1 MVVDPATALS
11 AEKDGVVWYFCAERC
26 REKFLHPERFP
37 PPWFP
42 SAAGYWCPMDPEVW
56 SAVPAACPRCGMA
69 LEPAGIADDS
79 AVEAEFQGLQ
89 RRLMLAGGLSIPVL
103 VLAMGPML
111 GLPWEPWIGTA
122 WSLAAQA
129 VFSTLV
135 LTAGMP
141 YWKIGWHSLTT
152 RCLNM
157 FSLLLIGVWTAW
169 GASWLAWLAP
179 AWFVPLGGH
188 HGTVP
193 VYFESAAVITT
204 LMLFGQWLEQ
214 RARQH
219 TGQALRSM
227 LSLTP
232 PTARV
237 LRDGR
242 EIELPLSVVRVGDRL
257 RVRPG
262 ERIPVDGLVVDG
274 DSTVDESMITGE
286 SEPVGKQ
293 AGDAVIG
300 GTVNRTGMLLIRA
313 ERVGSDSVLA
323 HIVRLVTEAQRSRA
337 PLQRLADRVASWF
350 VPAVFGLTL
359 VAVVAWFVWGPEPR
373 WSYALSSA
381 VSVLVIACPCALGL
395 ATPMA
400 VTVGVGRGAQAGILF
415 RNAEAL
421 ELLSRVN
428 VLFMDKTGTLT
439 QGQPELVACHPQP
452 GFTEDA
458 LLVYAAAVE
467 QHSEHPWAQA
477 FQRQVAERRLSLP
490 RVTDFTAVPGQG
502 VQATIWMKPENDPAR
517 EHPVEVRV
525 GRLEW
530 VCAAVPHEV
539 AAPRSQSL
547 VAVGSEGQLWGTFA
561 LGDTLRPEAAR
572 VCSQLQQLG
581 LKLVLL
587 TGDRVEVAEAVAA
600 AVGIQEVHARLQPAD
615 KLQRIS
621 STRQQGL
628 VTAMVGDGINDAP
641 ALAVADVGIALG
653 SGTDVARQTA
663 SVVLLTSDLRSL
675 VRAIWLSRDTVKT
688 IRQNLWFAFLYNSLG
703 LPLAAGALY
712 PLTGRLLDPMFAAA
726 AMSMS
731 SASVIFN
738 SLRLQRKR
746 WE

>member
-1 MVVDPATALS
+1 MEVDPATALS

-42 SAAGYWCPMDPEVW
+42 SAAGYWCPMDPDVW

-69 LEPAGIADDS
+69 LEPAGVSDDS
-79 AVEAEFQGLQ
+79 AAEAEFQALQ
-89 RRLMLAGGLSIPVL
+89 RRLVLAGVLSVPVL
-103 VLAMGPML
+103 ILAMGPML
-111 GLPWEPWIGTA
+111 GLPLDQGIGRE
-122 WSLAAQA
+122 WSIAGQA
-129 VFSTLV
+129 VFSTVV
-135 LTAGMP
+135 LGTGTP
-141 YWKIGWHSLTT
+141 YWKIGWRSFTT

-157 FSLLLIGVWTAW
+157 FSLLLLGVWTAW
-169 GASWLAWLAP
+169 GASWLAWLVP
-179 AWFVPLGGH
+179 EWFIPPTGQ
-188 HGTVP
+188 HGMVP

-214 RARQH
+214 RARQR
-219 TGQALRSM
+219 TGQALRSL

-242 EIELPLSVVRVGDRL
+242 EVELPLSVVRVGDRL

-262 ERIPVDGLVVDG
+262 EKIPVDGVVLEG
-274 DSTVDESMITGE
+274 NSTVDESMITGE
-286 SEPVGKQ
+286 SEPIGKQ
-293 AGDAVIG
+293 AGHAVIG

-323 HIVRLVTEAQRSRA
+323 QIVRLVTEAQRSRA
-337 PLQRLADRVASWF
+337 PLQRLADQVASWF
-350 VPAVFGLTL
+350 VPAVFCLTL
-359 VAVVAWFVWGPEPR
+359 VAVVAWLALGPEPR

-421 ELLSRVN
+421 ELLSRVK
-428 VLFMDKTGTLT
+428 VLFLDKTGTLT
-439 QGQPELVACHPQP
+439 QGQPELVACHPHA

-467 QHSEHPWAQA
+467 QFSEHPWAQA
-477 FQRQVAERRLSLP
+477 FQRKVAERRLSLP
-490 RVTDFTAVPGQG
+490 RVTDFAAVPGQG
-502 VQATIWMKPENDPAR
+502 VQAQVWLKSENDPTR
-517 EHPVEVRV
+517 EHPTEVRV
-525 GRLEW
+525 GRMEW
-530 VCAAVPHEV
+530 VSPTMADTV
-539 AAPRSQSL
+539 AAPPSHSL
-547 VAVGSEGQLWGTFA
+547 VAVGSAGQLWGTFA
-561 LGDTLRPEAAR
+561 LGDTLRPEAAH
-572 VCSQLQQLG
+572 VCSQLQHLG

-600 AVGIQEVHARLQPAD
+600 AVGIPEVHARLQPAD
-615 KLQRIS
+615 KLRWIS

-641 ALAVADVGIALG
+641 ALAAADVGIALG

-663 SVVLLTSDLRSL
+663 GVVLLTSDLRGL
-675 VRAIWLSRDTVKT
+675 VRAILLSRDTVQT